1 MKKMSWGLYGIGM
14 ALLLTSCVAK
24 KKYVEAQNR
33 ISQLEQQNA
42 NCVASRDSLSTS
54 YSTLQQ
60 SKSALQS
67 RYDSS
72 LNAYNTQQTR
82 WNDYTT
88 YYTNQKSSAD
98 QMHQTLHQQLDDM
111 IGASNIVLNNNKV
124 YITLPESTLFTS
136 GSTSLSSKGRNIV
149 NTLATTIA
157 QNPDVEVFVATTPV
171 YGSDAT
177 AMNDANGMNS
187 NSSMSNSNNGNYNSS
202 SATNNSSTTNTNVAN
217 NSGNYNSGSYN
228 GSTTKTKSTYHKPS
242 TSKSTSSYA
251 SNTRKTKSSYK
262 SEASHKTM
270 RSNYARSNKP
280 SSSSSSMAVARAS
293 TIVSALRQQ
302 GVQKAGIQ
310 VTDPVNRT
318 TTTARKYQVIVSPT
332 NEGYYEMMGKGNIG
346 TGMK

>member
-1 MKKMSWGLYGIGM
+1 MKKMSWGLYGLGM

-42 NCVASRDSLSTS
+42 NCVSRTDSLSTS
-54 YSTLQQ
+54 LSTLQQ
-60 SKSALQS
+60 SNSALQS

-72 LNAYNTQQTR
+72 LNAYSTQQTR

-136 GSTSLSSKGRNIV
+136 GSTSLSTKGRNIV

-171 YGSDAT
+171 YGNDAT

-187 NSSMSNSNNGNYNSS
+187 NMSNSNKGTYNSNNS
-202 SATNNSSTTNTNVAN
+202 STVTNNSSTTNTNVAN
-217 NSGNYNSGSYN
+217 NSGNYNN

-242 TSKSTSSYA
+242 TSRSTRSS
-251 SNTRKTKSSYK
+251 RF
-262 SEASHKTM
+262 
-270 RSNYARSNKP
+270 
-280 SSSSSSMAVARAS
+280 
-293 TIVSALRQQ
+293 
-302 GVQKAGIQ
+302 
-310 VTDPVNRT
+310 
-318 TTTARKYQVIVSPT
+318 
-332 NEGYYEMMGKGNIG
+332 
-346 TGMK
+346 

>member
-1 MKKMSWGLYGIGM
+1 MKKISWGLYGIGM

-42 NCVASRDSLSTS
+42 NCVSRTDSLSTS
-54 YSTLQQ
+54 LSTLQQ
-60 SKSALQS
+60 SNSALQS

-72 LNAYNTQQTR
+72 LNAYSTQQTR

-136 GSTSLSSKGRNIV
+136 GSTSLSTKGRNIV

-171 YGSDAT
+171 YGNDAT

-187 NSSMSNSNNGNYNSS
+187 NMNSNSSMSNSNNNSS
-202 SATNNSSTTNTNVAN
+202 TVTNNSSTTNTNVAN
-217 NSGNYNSGSYN
+217 NSGSYNN

-262 SEASHKTM
+262 SESSHKTM

>member
-1 MKKMSWGLYGIGM
+1 MKKISWGLYGIGM

-42 NCVASRDSLSTS
+42 NCVSRTDSLSTS
-54 YSTLQQ
+54 LSTLQQ
-60 SKSALQS
+60 SNSALQS

-72 LNAYNTQQTR
+72 LNAYSTQQTR

-136 GSTSLSSKGRNIV
+136 GSTSLSTKGRNIV

-171 YGSDAT
+171 YGNDAT

-187 NSSMSNSNNGNYNSS
+187 NMSNSNNGTYNSNNS
-202 SATNNSSTTNTNVAN
+202 STVTNNSSTTNTNVAN
-217 NSGNYNSGSYN
+217 NSGSYNN

-262 SEASHKTM
+262 SESSHKTM